1 MFDFFRTKKHEDFK
15 LQFAEDVI
23 RSVQGRLYIGDSPLS
38 EAEQEDLRGQ
48 ARMFLESPLWEF
60 MKRNIEY
67 HATMSMGKTAK
78 SDEDVKYSSALF
90 ANMRTIEEFLQKLAN
105 GL

>member
-1 MFDFFRTKKHEDFK
+1 MFNPFRTKKHEDFK

-23 RSVQGRLYIGDSPLS
+23 RAVQGRLYVGDSPLS
-38 EAEQEDLRGQ
+38 DAEEADLRGQ

-67 HATMSMGKTAK
+67 HATMSMGKNAK
-78 SDEDVKYSSALF
+78 TPEDVQYSSALF
-90 ANMRTIEEFLQKLAN
+90 HNLRTFEEFLNKLATE
-105 GL
+105 